1 MSMHKIELTEWERE
15 GLELHRLPIGKP
27 SQLSD
32 TFRAG
37 VQFATRKTNETIVDL
52 AKRNCALQAKIDSLM
67 LEFCPKEMTKE
78 QIERWGENQVVGNI
92 NDYILKTSGGKYLDD
107 FAKSVTHHH
116 LFRQA
121 GETDADFR
129 MRLQS
134 YGNLDYIRS
143 SFELSGLKCADSTW
157 KHIIKAAAYFEDNK

>member
-37 VQFATRKTNETIVDL
+37 VQFATRKSNETVVDL

-67 LEFCPKEMTKE
+67 LEFCLKRWPKNKL
-78 QIERWGENQVVGNI
+78 NVGKKIKLLVHILNI
-92 NDYILKTSGGKYLDD
+92 CL
-107 FAKSVTHHH
+107 
-116 LFRQA
+116 
-121 GETDADFR
+121 
-129 MRLQS
+129 
-134 YGNLDYIRS
+134 
-143 SFELSGLKCADSTW
+143 
-157 KHIIKAAAYFEDNK
+157 